1 MKIFDVNHSTLGRC
15 NIVVPFVL
23 ASLLCIIA
31 IAACDQQTSHTENR
45 ATIDSPPDTR
55 WSVGDTENA
64 PIIVAFGDS
73 LTVGLG
79 VASHQTYPAQL
90 QKKLNQAGVNY
101 RVVNMGVN
109 GETTAGALRRLDRI
123 MTLQPTVVILEFGA
137 NDGLRGLA
145 IEQIQA
151 NIAHI
156 IERFQTQD
164 IMVVLTG
171 MRLPPNYGPSYTQA
185 FANIFPALA
194 KTYHIPFLP
203 FFLQDVATKPALN
216 QPDGM
221 HPTATGYSII
231 VDNLWPILFPI
242 LDIGKERRREMSDG
256 IRRTRR

>member
-1 MKIFDVNHSTLGRC
+1 MKIFDVNHSTIGRL
-15 NIVVPFVL
+15 NIVLPFVF
-23 ASLLCIIA
+23 ASLFCTIA
-31 IAACDQQTSHTENR
+31 IAACDQQTSRIGDR
-45 ATIDSPPDTR
+45 ATTDSPTDTR
-55 WSVGDTENA
+55 QSVGVNENA

-90 QKKLNQAGVNY
+90 QKKLNQAGLSH

-109 GETTAGALRRLDRI
+109 GETTAGALRRLDHI
-123 MTLQPTVVILEFGA
+123 MELQPMVVILEFGA

-145 IEQIQA
+145 IDHTQA
-151 NIAHI
+151 NLAHI
-156 IERFQTQD
+156 IERLQTRD

-185 FANIFPALA
+185 FAQIFPALA
-194 KTYHIPFLP
+194 KTYRTPFLP

-242 LDIGKERRREMSDG
+242 LDIGEG
-256 IRRTRR
+256 RTKWDVR